1 MFHYKVAKIL
11 VNPIPAPST
20 VCPMPHI
27 KACIGGIV
35 KLAARYINA
44 TAALVATPE
53 VTGLTTPI
61 TISRTGKNFPYLCFL
76 KVPKATSAAHV
87 WTNTEE
93 NKDHRN
99 TGYHISPKVSN
110 GSPDVN
116 LKISVMESNS
126 DTRNSDNMS
135 YMLSFG
141 FQSVQASGQIVL
153 SKKIL
158 QHNVDIYLLQ
168 FYLER
173 S

>member
-87 WTNTEE
+87 
-93 NKDHRN
+93 
-99 TGYHISPKVSN
+99 
-110 GSPDVN
+110 
-116 LKISVMESNS
+116 
-126 DTRNSDNMS
+126 
-135 YMLSFG
+135 
-141 FQSVQASGQIVL
+141 
-153 SKKIL
+153 
-158 QHNVDIYLLQ
+158 
-168 FYLER
+168 
-173 S
+173 